1 MRVKQLSL
9 VAAASLV
16 RGTRSFTPASRAA
29 AARSFAAP
37 ASRLRTMSSME
48 DAGGVVPW
56 RERIVGSIAKSRK
69 IRGGNYVQLASVDE
83 SGLPRVRT
91 VVFRGFAPD
100 GCLKIITDARSQKV
114 QQSKHVEVC
123 WWFSQSS
130 EQYRFAGELAYV
142 GADYPDAD
150 RVALGVPRPRRF
162 RLEKR

>member
-1 MRVKQLSL
+1 MM
-9 VAAASLV
+9 A
-16 RGTRSFTPASRAA
+16 
-29 AARSFAAP
+29 
-37 ASRLRTMSSME
+37 
-48 DAGGVVPW
+48 
-56 RERIVGSIAKSRK
+56 
-69 IRGGNYVQLASVDE
+69 
-83 SGLPRVRT
+83 
-91 VVFRGFAPD
+91 
-100 GCLKIITDARSQKV
+100 CLYTLLLQIMLQSQQRHL